1 MSPFPNSYNYS
12 KRMCENLLVDLNARG
27 KNFPLILLRPS
38 IVGVAVEEPMP
49 GWTDTTGLL

>member
-1 MSPFPNSYNYS
+1 
-12 KRMCENLLVDLNARG
+12 MCENLLVDLNARG